1 MNLKIRSLGK
11 EKLTLFSAS
20 HPWVNEL
27 ETMPMGL
34 LDDLD
39 LSKQIQEKSEYKDK
53 LQKYQLEV
61 LLLQRR
67 LLESKQNL
75 IMIFEG
81 PDAAGKGGV
90 IKRSIE
96 HLDPRHIRVY
106 STVKPS
112 EDELRHHY
120 LWRFWTKVPAQG
132 EIAIF
137 DRSWYGR
144 VLVERVEGFASKIE
158 WKRAYEE
165 INNWEKNLADNG
177 SFILKF
183 YLHITKEEQLE
194 RFKKR
199 EQDPYKRWKINDED
213 WRNREKWLQHNEAAE
228 EMFEKT
234 SQAYA
239 PWNLIE
245 GNFKWHARTKVLR
258 LINKALEAGLVKSKP
273 V

>member
-1 MNLKIRSLGK
+1 
-11 EKLTLFSAS
+11 
-20 HPWVNEL
+20 
-27 ETMPMGL
+27 
-34 LDDLD
+34 
-39 LSKQIQEKSEYKDK
+39 
-53 LQKYQLEV
+53 
-61 LLLQRR
+61 
-67 LLESKQNL
+67 
-75 IMIFEG
+75 
-81 PDAAGKGGV
+81 
-90 IKRSIE
+90 
-96 HLDPRHIRVY
+96 
-106 STVKPS
+106 
-112 EDELRHHY
+112 
-120 LWRFWTKVPAQG
+120 VPAQG